1 VSKVDPD
8 AMGLNP
14 AWRSAFVH
22 AVVGEGWE
30 DGASS
35 EQINAGRVNL
45 RQRLA
50 KLTTLAPNLG
60 CYFNEVR
67 SDLYITCWSLEPE
80 NMTTIKAFAYELNPR
95 ETFFGSHYEWLK
107 AIKKKYD
114 PNDLFLVVEGVGSDE
129 WDEDL
134 RCRKP

>member
-35 EQINAGRVNL
+35 EQINARTLNL
-45 RQRLA
+45 SQRLA
-50 KLTTLAPNLG
+50 KLITLAPNLG

-67 SDLYITCWSLEPE
+67 SDLYY
-80 NMTTIKAFAYELNPR
+80 M
-95 ETFFGSHYEWLK
+95 
-107 AIKKKYD
+107 
-114 PNDLFLVVEGVGSDE
+114 LVSGT
-129 WDEDL
+129 
-134 RCRKP
+134 